1 MKKLIRNILTFFPGL
16 QDMRFAL
23 QKRMR
28 TAFNSYYEEDYAH
41 LSTFKGIKNY
51 VDIGAN
57 RGDTIHDVLRIFP
70 ETKIVGFE
78 PNIALFN
85 KLEKQLASHN
95 NVKIHNTGLG
105 NSNEVRDFFLPKYR
119 NYIFD
124 GLGSFQY
131 EATVSLLKLE
141 IPNFKEDLVTVDKH
155 QFKVQKL
162 DDFNLEPDFIKID
175 VQGYEFLAL
184 KGGEETIRN
193 HKPILLI
200 ETPGAD
206 IIDYLTGLNYMH
218 AFIKDG
224 KFVKGRG
231 SLNTFFFNRDNLE
244 KYFDSSNLLVEAGFD
259 VKSFA

>member
-16 QDMRFAL
+16 QDLRFAT
-23 QKRMR
+23 QKKMR
-28 TAFNSYYEEDYAH
+28 SAFNSYYEEDYAH
-41 LSTFKGIKNY
+41 LHTFKGIDNY

-70 ETKIVGFE
+70 ETQIIGFE
-78 PNIALFN
+78 PNVALYN
-85 KLEKQLASHN
+85 KLEKQLAGHK

-105 NSNEVRDFFLPKYR
+105 NSNEVRDFFLPRYR

-124 GLGSFQY
+124 GLGSFEY
-131 EATVSLLKLE
+131 EATVSLLRLE
-141 IPNFKEDLVTVDKH
+141 IPNFKENLVSVDKH

-162 DDFNLEPDFIKID
+162 DDFNLTPDFIKID

-184 KGGEETIRN
+184 KGGEQTIKK

-200 ETPGAD
+200 ETPGKD
-206 IIDYLTGLNYMH
+206 IIEYLSSLNYLN
-218 AFIKDG
+218 AYIKDG

-231 SLNTFFFNRDNLE
+231 ELNTFFFNRDNLE
-244 KYFDSSNLLVEAGFD
+244 KYFDSSNILSEAGFD
-259 VKSFA
+259 VNSFA